1 MKTANAIMGM
11 AAAAMVGAAIG
22 MLLAPEKGSELQRKL
37 KDVAGSALDDIAKL
51 IGTGK
56 QVASEARVAAEQE
69 MASMRS
75 NLERIDEN

>member
-22 MLLAPEKGSELQRKL
+22 MLMAPDKGTELQKKL
-37 KDVAGSALDDIAKL
+37 KDAASKLLDDVTNL
-51 IGTGK
+51 VSTGK
-56 QVASEARVAAEQE
+56 QVAKEARVAAEQE
-69 MASMRS
+69 MVGMKS

>member
-22 MLLAPEKGSELQRKL
+22 MLLAPDKGTELQKKV
-37 KDVAGSALDDIAKL
+37 KDVARQALDDVAKL

-56 QVASEARVAAEQE
+56 QVASEARVAAERE
-69 MASMRS
+69 VAGMRN